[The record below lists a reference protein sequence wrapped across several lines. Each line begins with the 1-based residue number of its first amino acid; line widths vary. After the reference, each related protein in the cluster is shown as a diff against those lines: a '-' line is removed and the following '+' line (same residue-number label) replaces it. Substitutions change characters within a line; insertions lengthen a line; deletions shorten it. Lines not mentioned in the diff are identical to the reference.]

1 MNEILREIIIRI
13 FCTGIVCTVAVIV
26 AGDGAAREPVRL
38 ACAALAVIMLATPL
52 TNGIRDIASSLDYSD
67 QLQQMVDEE
76 SQNARSAEIELTV
89 DKLTES
95 IENRLE
101 NADVLCS
108 VQLHWGLDDTVF
120 VIESVTLTGTFTKEQ
135 TQRAVSILVSEYGI
149 SKEGVVFAE
158 VQK

>member
-52 TNGIRDIASSLDYSD
+52 TNVIRDIASSLDYSD

-135 TQRAVSILVSEYGI
+135 TQRAVNILVSEYGI